1 MLESA
6 SRTGAADER
15 ETAEIEISIMPRP
28 TVSIRFHSQAVTA
41 RDLTRAISNLTALL
55 GSIDRSVS
63 GEQDLTSKWVIQEMR
78 SSEPM
83 ITLRHEPRPNRRD
96 VGSRIVQAVIE
107 VVEEINASSRA
118 ANLLHKVPTSIL
130 QKAEGL
136 SSLGGNISIT
146 GCWNGQPKTVR
157 ITETTGEKL
166 KPYTSYY
173 ESLGTVEGILR
184 AVSFDGNL
192 KIHNPLYDRD
202 VQCVVDTDMVERAIH
217 AFGLRIA
224 ARGLVRM
231 DRGGNVV
238 RIRADQFEVMPSDE
252 ELPSIEDMRG
262 AIPGLTGDMNT
273 EDFVRVVRND
283 W

>member
-1 MLESA
+1 
-6 SRTGAADER
+6 
-15 ETAEIEISIMPRP
+15 MPRP

-41 RDLTRAISNLTALL
+41 RDLTRAISKLTDLL

-63 GEQDLTSKWVIQEMR
+63 GEQDITSKWVVQEMR

-96 VGSRIVQAVIE
+96 VGSRIVQVGIE

-130 QKAEGL
+130 QKAEVL

-157 ITETTGEKL
+157 IAETTGEKL
-166 KPYTSYY
+166 KPHTSYY

-202 VQCVVDTDMVERAIH
+202 VQCVVGTDMVERAID

-238 RIRADQFEVMPSDE
+238 SIRADHFEVMPSDE
-252 ELPSIEDMRG
+252 VLPSIEDMRG